1 MKLGFCTDRNGLELA
16 ARAGCDYVEMSF
28 TAVTRMEGADY
39 AGLLQT
45 VEDSGLAV
53 EAMNGFIP
61 GDFSLCSQDG
71 GKGVMDF
78 VLKGMDRARRLGVQ
92 VVVFGSGAARRIP
105 EGMEKEAA
113 WDRLA
118 AFLRE
123 AGAVAQKA
131 GIRIAVEPLCYAE
144 CNAVN
149 TLLEGWSLAKRCDR
163 EPVKA
168 LADLYHMGQNGEDME
183 DLHKVGPDLIH
194 CHIGRPGSRKYP
206 MPEDGYD
213 YTAFFRALEA
223 IQYAGRLS
231 IEAGCPGSPEDLIPS
246 IAYLRSLA
254 R

>member
-39 AGLLQT
+39 AGLLQA

-61 GDFSLCSQDG
+61 GDFSLCSPDG

-78 VLKGMDRARRLGVQ
+78 VLKGMDRAQRLGVQ

-118 AFLRE
+118 AFLRDPHRRGAAVLCGMHCGKHA
-123 AGAVAQKA
+123 AG
-131 GIRIAVEPLCYAE
+131 GMEP
-144 CNAVN
+144 
-149 TLLEGWSLAKRCDR
+149 G
-163 EPVKA
+163 KA
-168 LADLYHMGQNGEDME
+168 LRQRTRQSPGGSLPY
-183 DLHKVGPDLIH
+183 GPKWRGYGGSAQ
-194 CHIGRPGSRKYP
+194 GRPGSHSLPY
-206 MPEDGYD
+206 
-213 YTAFFRALEA
+213 RA
-223 IQYAGRLS
+223 AGQ
-231 IEAGCPGSPEDLIPS
+231 P
-246 IAYLRSLA
+246 
-254 R
+254 